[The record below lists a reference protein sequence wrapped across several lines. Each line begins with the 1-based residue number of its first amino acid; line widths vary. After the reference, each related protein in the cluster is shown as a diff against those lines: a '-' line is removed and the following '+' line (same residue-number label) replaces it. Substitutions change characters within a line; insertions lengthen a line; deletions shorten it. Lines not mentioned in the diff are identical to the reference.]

1 MLNEILLVWE
11 EREVRVNKLSMDE
24 TKKKKKVPL
33 HVPFK

>member
-24 TKKKKKVPL
+24 TKKKKKSPSSC
-33 HVPFK
+33 PF

>member
-24 TKKKKKVPL
+24 KKKKKSPSSC
-33 HVPFK
+33 PF